1 MNTNTMLK
9 AIEEIIKLYPSQNL
23 DEDKY
28 RKNIMDTIA
37 RIYDTDTIESEVLMY
52 LAEWDWYVYPLD
64 CRDYV
69 LTRKKDEWK
78 IKADVCLHSYK
89 WVLYNTILE
98 FNDNLYIRDILNA
111 LEDYDKKELE
121 SWL

>member
-1 MNTNTMLK
+1 
-9 AIEEIIKLYPSQNL
+9 
-23 DEDKY
+23 
-28 RKNIMDTIA
+28 MDTIA

-78 IKADVCLHSYK
+78 IRVNVCLHSYK
-89 WVLYNTILE
+89 WVIYNTILE

>member
-9 AIEEIIKLYPSQNL
+9 AILEIIKLYPSENL

-28 RKNIMDTIA
+28 RKNIMDTIS
-37 RIYDTDTIESEVLMY
+37 RIYDTNTIESEVLMY

-69 LTRKKDEWK
+69 LKRKKDEWK
-78 IKADVCLHSYK
+78 IRVNVCLHSCK

-98 FNDNLYIRDILNA
+98 FNDNLYIRDIIHA

>member
-9 AIEEIIKLYPSQNL
+9 AIKEIIKLYPSENL

-28 RKNIMDTIA
+28 REELMETIK
-37 RIYDTDTIESEVLMY
+37 RIYDTDNIESEVLMY

-69 LTRKKDEWK
+69 LTRNKDRWIIKVNVSLQWWK
-78 IKADVCLHSYK
+78 AP
-89 WVLYNTILE
+89 YNIVLE
-98 FNDNLYIRDILNA
+98 FNDNYYIRNILNA
-111 LEDYDKKELE
+111 IREYDKSEMQNQF
-121 SWL
+121 